1 MDSLV
6 WFMRMPDGSSEFM
19 YDSLLKIAEKY
30 AKNVDYEF
38 ESVYKK
44 LSSDKH
50 FPDLCSIQ
58 NADKIKRND
67 DSAVGLFRNLRKIN
81 AGKNRCFLTGPLF
94 LKGVV

>member
-6 WFMRMPDGSSEFM
+6 WFLQTPDGSSEFM
-19 YDSLLKIAEKY
+19 YHSLLKNAEKY

-50 FPDLCSIQ
+50 FPDLCGIQ
-58 NADKIKRND
+58 NEDKIKRND
-67 DSAVGLFRNLRKIN
+67 DSAVGLFQNLRKIN
-81 AGKNRCFLTGPLF
+81 EGTHSYIFF
-94 LKGVV
+94 